1 MILVDGSD
9 LGRDALQPAGSSHG
23 VVGQLPLPCAL
34 RRRPPEALSLE
45 FGSDVRVGFPIED
58 DLEAVL
64 RGVHHDPAPVELPA
78 LRGALGPFLEFRD
91 PATDAP
97 DIGVVVLERV
107 GRITDA
113 PAKSGA
119 LSLAMSSGV

>member
-9 LGRDALQPAGSSHG
+9 LGRDALQPAGGSHG

-78 LRGALGPFLEFRD
+78 LRGVLGSLLEFFN

-97 DIGVVVLERV
+97 DIGVVILEQV
-107 GRITDA
+107 GRVANA
-113 PAKSGA
+113 PAEVR
-119 LSLAMSSGV
+119 LSELGDVLRV